1 MCITHASSSWGGWVH
16 YDETMHALVI
26 IDIVPCIVVMPL
38 TFILIFFVLQYIP
51 EEGIRVFANLLHTHL
66 VGMLDKLL

>member
-1 MCITHASSSWGGWVH
+1 MV
-16 YDETMHALVI
+16 
-26 IDIVPCIVVMPL
+26 

-51 EEGIRVFANLLHTHL
+51 EEGITVFANLLHTHL